1 MKRKPD
7 GSVHIRVLPNGN
19 EVVTKKIDGKWV
31 HQKKYPNGCVDKW
44 GNYSTRGRG
53 DNSPVIGKS
62 GPRPELRGLCH
73 GIGINDV
80 YIPYFTK
87 TKIWKKWNDMLG
99 RCYSRTTQK
108 QIEKNAPWDGC
119 SVDSRWHKLSAF
131 KEWVE
136 QWEDYE
142 NKELDKDILIP
153 GNKIYGPDTCLM
165 VRPVVNL
172 WFKPNSSKNN
182 LPKGVCINNG
192 TGRPYRSQITPIG
205 GKRTHLGYFDTPEE
219 AYEVYHQKW
228 KEQILVLIGQEK
240 DVIVKNAL
248 TKYAQ

>member
-1 MKRKPD
+1 
-7 GSVHIRVLPNGN
+7 
-19 EVVTKKIDGKWV
+19 
-31 HQKKYPNGCVDKW
+31 
-44 GNYSTRGRG
+44 
-53 DNSPVIGKS
+53 
-62 GPRPELRGLCH
+62 
-73 GIGINDV
+73 
-80 YIPYFTK
+80 
-87 TKIWKKWNDMLG
+87 
-99 RCYSRTTQK
+99 
-108 QIEKNAPWDGC
+108 
-119 SVDSRWHKLSAF
+119 
-131 KEWVE
+131 
-136 QWEDYE
+136 YE

-153 GNKIYGPDTCLM
+153 GNKVYGPDTCLM
-165 VRPVVNL
+165 VRPILNL

-192 TGRPYRSQITPIG
+192 TGRPYRAQITPIG